1 MMHRALARLR
11 REDGFSLTELL
22 VVMPVLAILLA
33 VIVGMLVV
41 LLQGNTKTTGQ
52 LTQQSTY
59 FPTIDGM
66 MQDLRNALPPTLGGS
81 PLISATST
89 QLVFYSPDQVYATTG
104 TTSPFHLREIAY
116 RFSGGALQKQLV
128 TSSNTYS
135 TVTSTE
141 PWGNWTSSAGTFPL
155 ASFPTST
162 GWRTILGS
170 GLASDGTSPSIS
182 SASFTFYDGSG
193 NVLSS
198 PVSATNLLIVRS
210 IAVSVTTSVPGSP
223 SSTTTYTDTATIRE
237 TQPTS

>member
-1 MMHRALARLR
+1 MRRALAHLR

-33 VIVGMLVV
+33 VITGLLVV

-59 FPTIDGM
+59 FPTIDAM
-66 MQDLRNALPPTLGGS
+66 MQDIRNALPPTLGGS

-89 QLVFYSPDQVYATTG
+89 QVVFYSPDEVYASTG

-128 TSSNTYS
+128 TSTNTYT

-141 PWGNWTSSAGTFPL
+141 PWGSWTSSAGTFPL
-155 ASFPTST
+155 ATFPTTT
-162 GWRTILGS
+162 GWRTLLGS
-170 GLASDGTSPSIS
+170 GLASDGTAPAIS
-182 SASFTFYDGSG
+182 SATFTYYDGAG
-193 NVLSS
+193 NVISS

-210 IAVSVTTSVPGSP
+210 IAVSVTSSAPGSP
-223 SSTTTYTDTATIRE
+223 NTKTTYTDTGTIRE